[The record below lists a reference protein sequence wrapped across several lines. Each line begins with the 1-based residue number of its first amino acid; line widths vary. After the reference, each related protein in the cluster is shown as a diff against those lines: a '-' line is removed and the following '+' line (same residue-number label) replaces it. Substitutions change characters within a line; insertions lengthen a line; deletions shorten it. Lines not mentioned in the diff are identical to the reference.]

1 MENPPDTPINDQWS
15 GNIDIPELNQLIGDN
30 IPSTI
35 EQPLNERENTI
46 RDPEVVAEHAL
57 LLNGGPPTSQQE
69 IVTPMTTTGIATS
82 TTAPT
87 GPISTEAVS
96 ISSTPPVS
104 STGVE
109 ERIPLN
115 EPICLTEEDPQ
126 MRCTVCN
133 ATDCMVQNPRH
144 QYCIDCGQRLLGPHT
159 CSNEMEHLDPT
170 RTQDPAMTDR
180 ILSREPENSN
190 PELLLPWCSETN
202 MRTIEDRVSGN
213 NPLIN
218 RDPILRQIPSSS
230 VPFETFRNDLPT
242 YEEAVTPDPD
252 LPTRTRIVPNI
263 RNVLHHIDY
272 SSDPEEARIHLKI
285 LSPARPLR
293 SQSRNVNPQRWRWRY
308 PPAYHDHHYCEEIDV
323 RPPPQAVKYCIPHR
337 TGTRHQQTPGGDDG
351 SSPGDEDDS
360 ISERSSDR

>member
-1 MENPPDTPINDQWS
+1 M
-15 GNIDIPELNQLIGDN
+15 
-30 IPSTI
+30 
-35 EQPLNERENTI
+35 RENTI
-46 RDPEVVAEHAL
+46 RDPEVVVEHAS

-69 IVTPMTTTGIATS
+69 IVTPMTTTGTATS

-87 GPISTEAVS
+87 GPISMEAVS

-115 EPICLTEEDPQ
+115 DPICLMEEDPQ
-126 MRCTVCN
+126 IRCTVCN
-133 ATDCMVQNPRH
+133 ATDCMVHNPRH

-159 CSNEMEHLDPT
+159 CSNEIEHLDPT

-190 PELLLPWCSETN
+190 PELLLPWHSETN
-202 MRTIEDRVSGN
+202 MSTIEDRVSGN

-230 VPFETFRNDLPT
+230 VPFETFHNDLPT

-252 LPTRTRIVPNI
+252 LPTRTRIVPNMQ
-263 RNVLHHIDY
+263 NVLHHIDY
-272 SSDPEEARIHLKI
+272 SSDPEEARIHFEI
-285 LSPARPLR
+285 LSPARSLR
-293 SQSRNVNPQRWRWRY
+293 SQSRNVNPQRWRRRY
-308 PPAYHDHHYCEEIDV
+308 PPTYHDHHYNEDIDV
-323 RPPPQAVKYCIPHR
+323 RHPLGQ
-337 TGTRHQQTPGGDDG
+337 
-351 SSPGDEDDS
+351 
-360 ISERSSDR
+360 

>member
-1 MENPPDTPINDQWS
+1 M
-15 GNIDIPELNQLIGDN
+15 
-30 IPSTI
+30 
-35 EQPLNERENTI
+35 NERENTI
-46 RDPEVVAEHAL
+46 RDPEVVAERAS

-69 IVTPMTTTGIATS
+69 IVTPMTTTGTATS

-87 GPISTEAVS
+87 GPLSTEAVS

-115 EPICLTEEDPQ
+115 DPICLMEEDPQ
-126 MRCTVCN
+126 IRCTVCN
-133 ATDCMVQNPRH
+133 ATGCMVHNPRH

-159 CSNEMEHLDPT
+159 CSNEIEHLDPT
-170 RTQDPAMTDR
+170 RTRDPAMTDR

-190 PELLLPWCSETN
+190 PELLLPWHSETN

-230 VPFETFRNDLPT
+230 VPFEYFRNDLPT

-252 LPTRTRIVPNI
+252 FPTRTRIVPNM
-263 RNVLHHIDY
+263 
-272 SSDPEEARIHLKI
+272 
-285 LSPARPLR
+285 
-293 SQSRNVNPQRWRWRY
+293 
-308 PPAYHDHHYCEEIDV
+308 
-323 RPPPQAVKYCIPHR
+323 
-337 TGTRHQQTPGGDDG
+337 
-351 SSPGDEDDS
+351 
-360 ISERSSDR
+360 